1 MDNAC
6 RYSKS
11 LRNTSSFFNGNINIY
26 LTKKTKNQTDATL
39 KFNQDEVKILNQGEP
54 EYKEKKKTT
63 F

>member
-39 KFNQDEVKILNQGEP
+39 KFN
-54 EYKEKKKTT
+54 
-63 F
+63 